1 MSKNL
6 EETAQERCCFQWGVS
21 IVGKRS
27 KFGKVMKIK
36 MCFGTTNRSQAS
48 GLRKF
53 FNEKWW
59 KYETYTYTHFRK
71 LIYMQIFW
79 NILQGKK
86 LFYLIKLL
94 YEEMQITEFF

>member
-36 MCFGTTNRSQAS
+36 MCFGTINRSQAS

-53 FNEKWW
+53 FNEK
-59 KYETYTYTHFRK
+59 
-71 LIYMQIFW
+71 
-79 NILQGKK
+79 
-86 LFYLIKLL
+86 
-94 YEEMQITEFF
+94 